1 LRDMG
6 TDGKIIL
13 KWILKKYYVRGWTGL
28 TSSWQGLVVDT
39 CEHGNKTL
47 GLINGGLLLEEMSHC
62 QFLNKAS
69 ASWTK
74 YVCYCL

>member
-1 LRDMG
+1 
-6 TDGKIIL
+6 
-13 KWILKKYYVRGWTGL
+13 
-28 TSSWQGLVVDT
+28 VVDT

-69 ASWTK
+69 AS
-74 YVCYCL
+74 